1 MKRWR
6 CLICGYLHDGE
17 QPPHRCPVCGAPA
30 RMFEPVDP
38 DPKSPEAA
46 R

>member
-17 QPPHRCPVCGAPA
+17 QPPYRCPVCGAPA
-30 RMFEPVDP
+30 RMFEPLDTP
-38 DPKSPEAA
+38 EPPPEAP